1 MATAPQHVTLA
12 SMNHD
17 VAAWV
22 DEVAKLTQPH
32 TIHWCD
38 GSDAEFETLKRELLA
53 DKQLLALNSQSFPGC
68 VLSRSDPSDVA

>member
-22 DEVAKLTQPH
+22 DDVAKLTQAKK
-32 TIHWCD
+32 IHWCD
-38 GSDAEFETLKRELLA
+38 GSDAEFETLKRELI
-53 DKQLLALNSQSFPGC
+53 
-68 VLSRSDPSDVA
+68 